1 MRSNLGGSPNNLVS
15 CSSFPACWT
24 SSTVAPLIRCGQS
37 FLLEVCTGRN
47 FRILPDPAR
56 GQFGP
61 TRPEPECIVCA
72 TRPDPNP
79 NIICAARPDP
89 NPNIIC
95 HTRPEPEYYSCYLT
109 GPEPEYYLCYPA
121 IGTVKISSSNYEN
134 PRENQVGE
142 ICSANPYEPNFPS
155 SCRMTLSK

>member
-1 MRSNLGGSPNNLVS
+1 MKNIA
-15 CSSFPACWT
+15 PAPRYWYCK
-24 SSTVAPLIRCGQS
+24 QS
-37 FLLEVCTGRN
+37 GVHVVEVCTGRN

-61 TRPEPECIVCA
+61 TRPEPEYIVCA

-95 HTRPEPEYYSCYLT
+95 ATRLEPEYYSCYLT
-109 GPEPEYYLCYPA
+109 GPEPGYYLCYPA
-121 IGTVKISSSNYEN
+121 IGPVKISSSNYEN

-155 SCRMTLSK
+155 SCRKTLSK